1 MAVDHYVQYKKYRKP
16 TRCDT
21 FLAKMETGCH
31 EPRCSA

>member
-21 FLAKMETGCH
+21 FLAKMETRV
-31 EPRCSA
+31 P